1 MIATDRGSDSAP
13 QIPPEVW
20 TLIFEHLGSS
30 DLSRAR
36 LTCRR
41 WNQLIVGS
49 PSLLGKFELKLLEKT
64 LHSEGDPIKDLLAS
78 STIRFSRVLL
88 HGETFIDAGTWW
100 PRIGRNLQVMEMR
113 NRVIDIPDLLELLR
127 GTPRLKVL
135 KVCSK
140 YSAEEETIPQIDFAL
155 DSLEVLE
162 LETDCPADL
171 LCMLAQ
177 MCPRLK
183 EFRLNVVPIVG
194 LEPESVLREVI
205 DFIRAVRNSLES
217 VSVSG
222 TEDNLLEELLDVE
235 GLRLKRVS
243 LACCDREILSEPGKE
258 QLSVEELRVNICSD
272 EVLCNIGKTLPNL
285 KKLSCGF
292 FENQPTIVQFLSF
305 MPKLKCLQI
314 TSQWIKQQY
323 RPQLDKV
330 SVEECQN
337 VTSVEREGVGELK
350 RL

>member
-1 MIATDRGSDSAP
+1 MITVDRASDSAL

-20 TLIFEHLGSS
+20 TLIFEHFSS
-30 DLSRAR
+30 ADLSRAR

-41 WNQLIVGS
+41 WNQLVVGS

-64 LHSEGDPIKDLLAS
+64 LHPESDRIKDLLAS

-113 NRVIDIPDLLELLR
+113 NRVIDIPDLFELLR
-127 GTPRLKVL
+127 GTPKLKVL

-140 YSAEEETIPQIDFAL
+140 YSAEEEIIPQIDFAL
-155 DSLEVLE
+155 ASLEVLE

-183 EFRLNVVPIVG
+183 EFSLNIVPIVG
-194 LEPESVLREVI
+194 IEPESVLREVL
-205 DFIRAVRNSLES
+205 DFIRTVRNSLES
-217 VSVSG
+217 VSVRG
-222 TEDNLLEELLDVE
+222 TEDNLLEELLDFE

-243 LACCDREILSEPGKE
+243 LACCEREILSEPGKE

-272 EVLCNIGKTLPNL
+272 EV
-285 KKLSCGF
+285 
-292 FENQPTIVQFLSF
+292 
-305 MPKLKCLQI
+305 
-314 TSQWIKQQY
+314 
-323 RPQLDKV
+323 
-330 SVEECQN
+330 
-337 VTSVEREGVGELK
+337 
-350 RL
+350 